1 MQMNSKDAQAL
12 FIALLMLSV
21 FSYFFQDYVGQHGE
35 SGYYQNII
43 TCTKDGRFAT
53 AESEAGAI
61 TDCER
66 YPPLIIWIGKFF
78 LARDYFYQRLMLVLF
93 GFFLP
98 LVLYKITGE
107 PITVWFYF
115 AATNFFFAT
124 ILGGWF
130 PQALGSM
137 IILSMIFLNW
147 WQRGLALLLAIL
159 AHSSSFY
166 VGLFFAGILAAEE
179 SGLLSIAFMKIRR
192 LKVLLACSP
201 FWQGNVPQAL
211 STDLLQQGHTSGHL
225 TINTIGAFLI
235 KSTPLPFLYWSTR
248 KLLQRENYALLGFMF
263 LHILAGFFYYS
274 RIYYF
279 AALPM
284 VCGLAWYWKD
294 AGKRMKVL
302 ILVMSLLLFAF
313 NVQQMVSLN
322 ANC

>member
-1 MQMNSKDAQAL
+1 
-12 FIALLMLSV
+12 MLSI

-35 SGYYQNII
+35 SGYYLNIL

-53 AESEAGAI
+53 AESEDAI
-61 TDCER
+61 ADCER
-66 YPPLIIWIGKFF
+66 YPPLLIQLGKFF
-78 LARDYFYQRLMLVLF
+78 LAREYFYQRLMLVLF

-166 VGLFFAGILAAEE
+166 VALFFAGLLAAEE
-179 SGLLSIAFMKIRR
+179 TGLLSFAFLKIGRF
-192 LKVLLACSP
+192 KALLACSP
-201 FWQGNVPQAL
+201 FWQGNVPQVL
-211 STDLLQQGHTSGHL
+211 SKDLIPQGHTSGHL
-225 TINTIGAFLI
+225 TINTIAAFLV
-235 KSTPLPFLYWSTR
+235 KNTPLPFLYWSTR
-248 KLLQRENYALLGFMF
+248 KLWQKESYALLGFMF

-294 AGKRMKVL
+294 ADRKMKAV
-302 ILVMSLLLFAF
+302 ILVLSVLLFAF
-313 NVQQMVSLN
+313 NVWQMVSLN
-322 ANC
+322 VNC